1 MKLTTNRIYELIRA
15 EEGASK
21 ASKGKEAE
29 RHKDIVRT
37 LEELLVYRRAF
48 EDMNNRVSELYR
60 TEA

>member
-15 EEGASK
+15 EGSASK
-21 ASKGKEAE
+21 ALRGGAAE
-29 RHKDIVRT
+29 RHEDIVRA